1 MRQKGGE
8 KPSSEHEE
16 VYHAASRC
24 QGKRSGLTAR
34 RLHDLKKTCSVEGKK
49 TGGFASQGTTPL
61 SHSASMKV
69 LSRHK
74 GGRVIGLMLV
84 QHSENDTCPHVG
96 KGSDSHRMAFALG
109 S

>member
-1 MRQKGGE
+1 MRKKGGE

-16 VYHAASRC
+16 VYHAASHC
-24 QGKRSGLTAR
+24 QAASLCLTAC

-61 SHSASMKV
+61 RHSASMKA
-69 LSRHK
+69 LSRLK
-74 GGRVIGLMLV
+74 GGRVIGLMLG
-84 QHSENDTCPHVG
+84 QHGENDACPHVG